1 MLIQGTTLHKIVHGS
16 LFEFLFRINEDQV
29 LGIIEK
35 TAKDGVTAA
44 DNGCITL
51 LKELCRI
58 QKVSLAEKVLQTFDK
73 AGLVPTT
80 EMYNILIDGYCKI
93 KELQGAFLLC
103 RQMESHGQVV
113 PNEATYDA
121 LLLAVR
127 NNTSIMHWE
136 DVVELFEKNGV
147 STDALNSDNSA
158 TYGFEYRDS
167 LVPRMFNK
175 LVSKLF

>member
-1 MLIQGTTLHKIVHGS
+1 
-16 LFEFLFRINEDQV
+16 
-29 LGIIEK
+29 
-35 TAKDGVTAA
+35 
-44 DNGCITL
+44 

-93 KELQGAFLLC
+93 NELQGAFSLC
-103 RQMESHGQVV
+103 HHMESHGQVV
-113 PNEATYDA
+113 PNETTYDA

-127 NNTSIMHWE
+127 NNTSVIYWE

-147 STDALNSDNSA
+147 STDALNSGSSA
-158 TYGFEYRDS
+158 TYGFKYRNS
-167 LVPRMFNK
+167 LIRRMFNK
-175 LVSKLF
+175 LVSKLL